1 MKTQDGYTFNPN
13 VIWML
18 PPKEIEENNLNHILP
33 STSPEV
39 NIESGELICFRGED
53 EFSLKIGG
61 TIYDVSTHFST
72 KGKESVLEQFKRLIL
87 SEKLV

>member
-1 MKTQDGYTFNPN
+1 MKANDSFTLNPN

-18 PPKEIEENNLNHILP
+18 PPKPVEEDVSESLP
-33 STSPEV
+33 CENSDAC
-39 NIESGELICFRGED
+39 IESGELVCFRGED

-61 TIYDVSTHFST
+61 TTYDVSTHFST

-87 SEKLV
+87 SEKLI

>member
-1 MKTQDGYTFNPN
+1 MKANDGFTLNPN

-18 PPKEIEENNLNHILP
+18 PPKPVEEDVSESLP
-33 STSPEV
+33 CKYPDAD
-39 NIESGELICFRGED
+39 IESGELVCFRGED

-61 TIYDVSTHFST
+61 TTYDVSTHFST

-87 SEKLV
+87 SEKLI